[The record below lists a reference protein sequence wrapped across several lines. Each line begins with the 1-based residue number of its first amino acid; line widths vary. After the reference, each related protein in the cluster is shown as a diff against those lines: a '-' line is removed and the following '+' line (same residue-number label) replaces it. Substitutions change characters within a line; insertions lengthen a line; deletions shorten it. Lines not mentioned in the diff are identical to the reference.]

1 MKTFFTLLVLC
12 LGVGS
17 VFFAYYLS
25 HHMKSSSDH
34 LATREVRFATT
45 SITVEVADTET
56 LRNQGLSGRSGLA
69 PGQGMLFVFDDDNP
83 AQIWMK
89 DMLFPID
96 IVWLSADGA
105 VITVT
110 PDVSPDTYPEVF
122 SPAQWARYVLELPAG
137 YAQSHHIAEGTN
149 FVL

>member
-1 MKTFFTLLVLC
+1 MK
-12 LGVGS
+12 
-17 VFFAYYLS
+17 LS
-25 HHMKSSSDH
+25 SAH
-34 LATREVRFATT
+34 LATKEVRFATT
-45 SITVEVADTET
+45 SIAVEVADTEA

-96 IVWLSADGA
+96 IVWLGDNGT

-110 PDVSPDTYPEVF
+110 PDVSPDTYPQIF

-137 YAQSHHIAEGTN
+137 YARSQGIAEGAK